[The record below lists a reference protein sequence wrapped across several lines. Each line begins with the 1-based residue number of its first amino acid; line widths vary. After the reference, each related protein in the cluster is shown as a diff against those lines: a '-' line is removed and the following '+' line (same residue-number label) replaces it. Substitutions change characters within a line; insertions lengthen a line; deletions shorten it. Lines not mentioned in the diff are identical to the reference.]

1 MTVGEG
7 VSATEIGPELA
18 RHAEKHRNARHDRL
32 LSVAEAVVL
41 SVVTLVAAWSGYAAA
56 KWSTESRL
64 KLAEAASV
72 RSDASRAFQQSL
84 TFRVGDA
91 TTFNSWFAAYLV
103 GDEQSVAVAERRFRP
118 EYRAAFR
125 AWLATHPFTNPDA
138 PPGPQSMPQYHPSGE
153 ADSLSLDARAQAE
166 YAEGQHAGEVADD
179 YVRTTVVLASV
190 LFLVGI
196 SSHFLIRS
204 VRVGVLVLAAALLAA
219 AAVAIIRLPT
229 P

>member
-1 MTVGEG
+1 VSEG
-7 VSATEIGPELA
+7 VSATDIGPELA
-18 RHAEKHRNARHDRL
+18 RHADEHRHARHDRL

-72 RSDASRAFQQSL
+72 RSDASRAFQQAL
-84 TFRVGDA
+84 TLRVGDA

-103 GDEQSVAVAERRFRP
+103 GDETSVAVAERRFRP
-118 EYRAAFR
+118 EYRPAFR
-125 AWLATHPFTNPDA
+125 AWLATDPFTNPAA
-138 PPGPQSMPQYHPSGE
+138 PPGPQSMPQYHPAGE
-153 ADSLSLDARAQAE
+153 AESRSLDAHAREA
-166 YAEGQHAGEVADD
+166 YAEGQHAGEVGDD

-196 SSHFLIRS
+196 SSHFTIRP
-204 VRVGVLVLAAALLAA
+204 VRVGVLALASVLLLA
-219 AAVAIIRLPT
+219 AAVAIARLPA

>member
-1 MTVGEG
+1 VSEG
-7 VSATEIGPELA
+7 VSATDIGPELA
-18 RHAEKHRNARHDRL
+18 RHADEHRRARHDRL

-72 RSDASRAFQQSL
+72 RSDASRAFQQAL
-84 TFRVGDA
+84 TLRVGDA

-103 GDEQSVAVAERRFRP
+103 GDETSVAVAERRFRP
-118 EYRAAFR
+118 EYRPAFR
-125 AWLATHPFTNPDA
+125 AWLATDPFTNPAA
-138 PPGPQSMPQYHPSGE
+138 PPGPQSMPQYHPAGE
-153 ADSLSLDARAQAE
+153 AESRSLDAHAREA
-166 YAEGQHAGEVADD
+166 YAEGQHAGEVGDD

-196 SSHFLIRS
+196 SSHFTIRP
-204 VRVGVLVLAAALLAA
+204 VRVGVLALASVLLLA
-219 AAVAIIRLPT
+219 AAVAIARLPA